1 MGLDK
6 GPNQNLFSLKT
17 YLNILF
23 VFVLIDA
30 LLVLNVNLSSIFSSW
45 SDIVNVCILWNP
57 RWKTTPTKRPHFF
70 KITFSDNDFLNEP
83 LVIDFSSL
91 KTTFGWFLGWFYHQL
106 LYSIHLNKE
115 TFLSENFVE
124 LTLHW
129 SPKIIMT
136 SSPTGYTTEAIANQ
150 NTELQCV
157 SILTNKVARKALQNA
172 YLKTH
177 AHTHTHTHT
186 HISLMRWKSR

>member
-6 GPNQNLFSLKT
+6 GQKQNLFSLKT
-17 YLNILF
+17 YLNFLF

-30 LLVLNVNLSSIFSSW
+30 LLVLNENHSSIFSSW
-45 SDIVNVCILWNP
+45 SDIIVNVCILWNP

-70 KITFSDNDFLNEP
+70 KITFSDKDFLNEP
-83 LVIDFSSL
+83 LVIDFFSL

-115 TFLSENFVE
+115 TFLSENFME

-136 SSPTGYTTEAIANQ
+136 SSPTGYPTEAITNQ
-150 NTELQCV
+150 KTELQYV
-157 SILTNKVARKALQNA
+157 SILTNKVARKALQNIC
-172 YLKTH
+172 LK
-177 AHTHTHTHT
+177 THTHTHT
-186 HISLMRWKSR
+186 HISLIEMEEKVG